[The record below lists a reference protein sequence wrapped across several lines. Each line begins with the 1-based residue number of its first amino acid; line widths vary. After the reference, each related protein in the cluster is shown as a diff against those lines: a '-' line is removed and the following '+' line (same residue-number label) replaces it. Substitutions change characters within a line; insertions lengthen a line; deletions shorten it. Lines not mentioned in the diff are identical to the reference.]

1 MRSFSCV
8 FLASCF
14 FTVGQAAAA
23 AATAEGK
30 AQTVKVG
37 HAVVDKALF
46 ASKGQIDKKMEVC
59 AVCHGKNGGGDADF
73 GPTAA
78 FGTPALRGLSADYMV
93 KQLEAFRSGA
103 RTHKEMTPMV
113 SLLSKDDA
121 LALSKAYAK
130 MQPAALQASARSQ
143 SFPPSLIA
151 DGELIVKKGANGDAA
166 TSCAACHQDRG
177 VGLGDAF
184 PRLAGQNAAYITNQL
199 QAWKD
204 GTRKNPS
211 GQVMVAIAAKLSPE
225 QIKAVAAYYEAQ
237 VAR

>member
-1 MRSFSCV
+1 MRSVSRV
-8 FLASCF
+8 FLASCLF
-14 FTVGQAAAA
+14 IVGQAAAA
-23 AATAEGK
+23 ADASGGK

-46 ASKGQIDKKMEVC
+46 ASAGLIDKKMEVC
-59 AVCHGKNGGGDADF
+59 AVCHGANGGGDADF

-103 RTHKEMTPMV
+103 RSHREMTPMASLV
-113 SLLSKDDA
+113 SKEDA
-121 LALSKAYAK
+121 LALSKAYAS
-130 MQPAALQASARSQ
+130 MHPAALQTSARSP
-143 SFPPSLIA
+143 SFPPSLITE
-151 DGELIVKKGANGDAA
+151 GELIVKRGVNGDAV
-166 TSCAACHQDRG
+166 TSCATCHQARG

-184 PRLAGQNAAYITNQL
+184 PRLAGQNAVYIANQL
-199 QAWKD
+199 LAWKD
-204 GTRKNPS
+204 GNRKTPS
-211 GQVMVAIAAKLSPE
+211 GRVMVAIAAKLSPE